1 MLRVSQLNS
10 YYGRVQALRD
20 VSLEVPDGGAVG
32 VLGPNGAG
40 KSTLLHS
47 ISGLVKPRSGS
58 IRYADRELAGASP
71 HAIVKAGIAQVP
83 EGRRIF
89 TQLSVLENL
98 QMGAFTR
105 SGDRIQQDLDGVFA
119 MFPALAEKRSQ
130 LGGELSGG
138 QQQMLAIGRALMA
151 KPSLLL
157 LDEPSL
163 GLSPLMV
170 EQLGEAIANIRK
182 QSGVSILLIEQNVGL
197 ALEMVN
203 DVYVMQAG
211 HVVLTG
217 SAKAI
222 SLDEIRRA
230 YLGQSAATP
239 QSQ

>member
-105 SGDRIQQDLDGVFA
+105 SGDRIQQDLDGVFS